1 MALDDDPSG
10 IQRSLL
16 QRLIDD
22 NPDQQTE
29 LRPTIK
35 QSLSEVRDAVRE
47 DLAKLLNT
55 RAYCRPWSPQLDELR
70 KSVVAYGL
78 HDGVISGMAADDWRG
93 LLRRSIEEAIRIYEP
108 RLRDVSVTLIEE
120 PDNLDRSLRFRIEA
134 TLVIEAEEASVTFDS
149 KVETATRVVLL
160 NR

>member
-1 MALDDDPSG
+1 MAPDDDIAG

-22 NPDQQTE
+22 KPDQQAE
-29 LRPTIK
+29 LRPTLK
-35 QSLSEVRDAVRE
+35 QSIAEVRDAVRE

-70 KSVVAYGL
+70 KSIVSYGL
-78 HDGVISGMAADDWRG
+78 HDGVISGMAADDWRA
-93 LLRRSIEEAIRIYEP
+93 LLRRSIEETIRVYEP
-108 RLRDVSVTLIEE
+108 RLRDVNVTLIDE
-120 PDNLDRSLRFRIEA
+120 PDSLERSLRFRIEA
-134 TLVIEAEEASVTFDS
+134 TLVVEAEEASVTFDS